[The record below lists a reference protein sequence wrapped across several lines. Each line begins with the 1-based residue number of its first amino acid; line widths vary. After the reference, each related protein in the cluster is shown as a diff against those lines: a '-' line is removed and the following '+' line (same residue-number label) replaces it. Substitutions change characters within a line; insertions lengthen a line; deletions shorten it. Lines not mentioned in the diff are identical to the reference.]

1 MPLSFATCKYLY
13 SKAMSAMGMIRIFL
27 DPEDTK
33 FLDMKNI
40 SYQKKIENNNVYY
53 IVDSA
58 DLRALFCHH

>member
-1 MPLSFATCKYLY
+1 
-13 SKAMSAMGMIRIFL
+13 MSTIGLIKILL
-27 DPEDTK
+27 DPEETK
-33 FLDMKNI
+33 FLDKKNI